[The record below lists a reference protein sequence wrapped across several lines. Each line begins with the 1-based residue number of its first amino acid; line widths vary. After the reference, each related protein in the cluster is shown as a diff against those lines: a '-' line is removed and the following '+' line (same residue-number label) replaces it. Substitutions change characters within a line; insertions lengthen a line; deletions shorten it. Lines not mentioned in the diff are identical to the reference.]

1 MIRRGK
7 CLENLKLLDPKGL
20 RRRENDL
27 NRKLLILVLRSF
39 VPNEEV
45 FVYVILAHVYEDV
58 LYMYL

>member
-1 MIRRGK
+1 MIRRRK
-7 CLENLKLLDPKGL
+7 CLENLKSLDPKVL
-20 RRRENDL
+20 RRENDL
-27 NRKLLILVLRSF
+27 NRKLLILVLRYF

>member
-1 MIRRGK
+1 MFRK
-7 CLENLKLLDPKGL
+7 LKSLDPKVL

-27 NRKLLILVLRSF
+27 NRKLLILVLRYF